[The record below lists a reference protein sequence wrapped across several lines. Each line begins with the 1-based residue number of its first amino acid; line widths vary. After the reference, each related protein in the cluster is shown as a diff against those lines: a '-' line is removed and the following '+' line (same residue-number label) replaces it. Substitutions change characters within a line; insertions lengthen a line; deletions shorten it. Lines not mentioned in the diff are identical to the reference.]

1 MASLA
6 EIQDQIRKQR
16 EAAGQIAPAQTGMA
30 AAQTLVPVA
39 APQPSLLAAAPSV
52 QKTIGPDGQVSYTQ
66 VGAGTVTAANVS
78 RGLSGGRGTLSV
90 AGVTPDEWASRNQVV
105 EGINRAADSI
115 RRGRLEMRADQP
127 DAIGDAARAELA
139 RMDTQ
144 AANQSQTSLAQ
155 ARLGLDRQN
164 ALANQSLQRDE
175 LDATRQNALANQSL
189 GLGRL
194 EMERERNQASLAAAL
209 NKGSPYQS
217 QLQKEQAKMDAERA
231 QKSRDAAGNINEM
244 LAKFERLNSL
254 TDVSGLFG
262 PPLAT
267 ASALVGGQRAAK
279 AEEFNSLANSL
290 VTGMAKSLPGA
301 LSDKDVA
308 FLKATMPQMSN
319 TPAGN
324 RQILANLRN
333 FALQNAKS
341 AGVDMDQVINRRG
354 EALAAAGLTQE
365 QIAKRLR
372 EEFAGA
378 Y

>member
-301 LSDKDVA
+301 LSDKDVV

>member
-1 MASLA
+1 
-6 EIQDQIRKQR
+6 
-16 EAAGQIAPAQTGMA
+16 
-30 AAQTLVPVA
+30 
-39 APQPSLLAAAPSV
+39 
-52 QKTIGPDGQVSYTQ
+52 
-66 VGAGTVTAANVS
+66 
-78 RGLSGGRGTLSV
+78 
-90 AGVTPDEWASRNQVV
+90 
-105 EGINRAADSI
+105 
-115 RRGRLEMRADQP
+115 
-127 DAIGDAARAELA
+127 
-139 RMDTQ
+139 
-144 AANQSQTSLAQ
+144 
-155 ARLGLDRQN
+155 
-164 ALANQSLQRDE
+164 
-175 LDATRQNALANQSL
+175 
-189 GLGRL
+189 
-194 EMERERNQASLAAAL
+194 MERERNQASLAAAL

>member
-209 NKGSPYQS
+209 NKSSPYQS

-244 LAKFERLNSL
+244 FAKFDRLNSL